1 MSMTTSA
8 YGPGYIGLTQISGDV
23 GKLIRL
29 GQWLN
34 GDGFWDYEHAFV
46 VGPDGKQIIE
56 AEPGGAVLSP
66 IDRYDLDKV
75 LWLPCPP
82 EFQAAVAAEAVKLL
96 GTPYSFADY
105 FALASVRLHIFPS
118 NILLRN
124 YVKSSK
130 HMICS
135 QLADAAA
142 ARGGWHIFT
151 DGRLPQDVT
160 PGDLTRVALE
170 QAA

>member
-1 MSMTTSA
+1 MT
-8 YGPGYIGLTQISGDV
+8 GGGQPGDIGLVSIKGDV

-34 GDGFWDYEHAFV
+34 GDGFSKYEHAFV
-46 VGPDGKQIIE
+46 LCEDKTLVE
-56 AEPGGAVLSP
+56 ARPHGAVHVPFCHSWG
-66 IDRYDLDKV
+66 DT
-75 LWLPCPP
+75 LWLRCPD
-82 EFQAAVAAEAVKLL
+82 QYRDGVVAAALSLV

-105 FALASVRLHIFPS
+105 FAIAAVRLHIPGRA
-118 NILLRN
+118 LRR
-124 YVKSSK
+124 YVTTSK

-142 ARGGWHIFT
+142 SRGGWQLFA

-160 PGDLTRVALE
+160 PGDLWELARS
-170 QAA
+170 Q